1 MAEFGPQ
8 ATELSAPQGAGAN
21 PTQGVQT
28 SSYTPDLSPVA
39 SLFQKGVA
47 MYEDFQKKKA
57 KEGEEAVLSGF
68 ANEMGAAEQE
78 YLQDQNSNKYMVKR
92 GLIINKYRTMAPGLT
107 TEFSKM
113 MGLSKEGIGG
123 MAEDEETASRKRR
136 QSVLT
141 AAVDAGIPQPRGKE
155 AEDAVIDAMQT
166 SRRIQAQTKE
176 MFESRQREAQ
186 MSTWEREQSS
196 AQRKEQA
203 ASNLVLLSGKHS
215 QAFGQQM
222 RALAKAVSTGQMTP
236 EAATAEADAYM
247 NTIQMQINSIA
258 VYDKEMAAPFKA
270 EFDRMYSTMSPFFKK
285 GSDLEAMEN
294 QWKKMEAAAK
304 IRVLGNN
311 PDLHSMSVLSQAF
324 GNQPEVFQRADP
336 VISSALMKMGLKE
349 RGQDVSSKG
358 SDVQIIGNE
367 KYEKQSFD
375 VIKGGITNL
384 LDGNLDPKAKK
395 DVRTEVFGQM
405 KGVMEQY
412 VDQFQLGKLNSA
424 SRKQMSEFLL
434 DKNTARFLK
443 ENPLPTN
450 VARGLAAA
458 AEDNFKQFERTFNEA
473 AGGMLKGV
481 DKRSAVQKMG
491 GRGMGG
497 QNHKPVRSE
506 DVPAIDAVNISWQG
520 DRLVFEPKNVPVD
533 PLDRNRL
540 MTQLD
545 KVSVLLSNGV
555 KIAAHIQGDDNYKSY
570 FDTVKHKLFPS
581 KFDAPVDSQDKDM
594 KAATNGGYSKES
606 NLRALAANTPAE
618 QSNGRSMEPPAEV
631 NIKSIRDELKKATT
645 KEQIDALL
653 EALDYEMNKRGR

>member
-39 SLFQKGVA
+39 SLFQKGAA
-47 MYEDFQKKKA
+47 MYEDYQNKKA
-57 KEGEEAVLSGF
+57 KEGQDAVLSGF

-123 MAEDEETASRKRR
+123 MAEDEEAATRKRR
-136 QSVLT
+136 QSILS

-186 MSTWEREQSS
+186 MSTWEREQVA

-236 EAATAEADAYM
+236 EDATAEADAYM

-258 VYDKEMAAPFKA
+258 VFDKEMAAPFKA

-285 GSDLEAMEN
+285 GSDLEVMEN

-349 RGQDVSSKG
+349 RGQDVSTKG

-375 VIKGGITNL
+375 VIKGGIANL

-481 DKRSAVQKMG
+481 DNRSTVQKMG

-497 QNHKPVRSE
+497 QNQKPVRSE
-506 DVPAIDAVNISWQG
+506 GAPAIDAVNISWQG

-594 KAATNGGYSKES
+594 KAATNGDYSRES
-606 NLRALAANTPAE
+606 NLRSLAANTPAE
-618 QSNGRSMEPPAEV
+618 QSSGRSMEPPAEV